1 MEKFRYYSVNNV
13 KYWSS
18 RSLLSISE
26 AGEDFGGGAGSGSWE
41 MLLDL
46 RRLGSE
52 NWLLLGLNLGESESL
67 GLWGSHLDDWLDG
80 GSSLLVLSHKHL
92 LVLASAEV
100 VEAVLPV
107 LVLVDDSVGITDCL
121 LDSDSLSVELLTG
134 GSAVDANISVISKR
148 SHVNW

>member
-1 MEKFRYYSVNNV
+1 
-13 KYWSS
+13 
-18 RSLLSISE
+18 
-26 AGEDFGGGAGSGSWE
+26 

-46 RRLGSE
+46 RRLGSD

-80 GSSLLVLSHKHL
+80 GSSLLVLSHKYL

-107 LVLVDDSVGITDCL
+107 LVLVDDSVGITDSL

-134 GSAVDANISVISKR
+134 GSAVDANISVIRKR